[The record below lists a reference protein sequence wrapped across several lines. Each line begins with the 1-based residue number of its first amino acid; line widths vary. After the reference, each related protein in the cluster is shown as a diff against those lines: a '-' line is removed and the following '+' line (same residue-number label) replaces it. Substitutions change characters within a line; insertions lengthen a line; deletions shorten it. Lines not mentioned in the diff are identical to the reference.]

1 VNSKEHVLR
10 LALVEKELRLLPDA
24 ELAKLVAAC
33 PEEAQRWMIAISGSD
48 DETLSVEGLRG
59 ALKRGRMKGL
69 PDKAAATLTDTC
81 LHDCIEALGDKAD
94 LPSEADLMGV
104 TAALAAKHG
113 VGTTR
118 LMLAAAA
125 LAEAP
130 AANAIVKVLKND
142 PSLAL
147 PTLPASV

>member
-10 LALVEKELRLLPDA
+10 LALVEKELRLLPDDQ
-24 ELAKLVAAC
+24 LGKLVGAC
-33 PEEAQRWMIAISGSD
+33 PEEAQKWLINISGTD

-69 PDKAAATLTDTC
+69 PDRACATLTDAC
-81 LHDCIEALGDKAD
+81 LHDCIEALGEKAD
-94 LPSEADLMGV
+94 LPSEADLMAV
-104 TAALAAKHG
+104 TPALAAKHG
-113 VGTTR
+113 IGTTR

-142 PSLAL
+142 PSLAI
-147 PTLPASV
+147 PAASVSA